1 MEIPRGNT
9 RKIAEKQNPKCGFK
23 SPEYIVRIHATS
35 KWLKFKYL
43 RHESFYVK
51 KRNTFNC
58 SHYAPALESLPIPSN
73 RYRIAIWPGGC
84 LRSSVQ
90 KKDRDCGDNTQRDED
105 EERDPHA
112 NRNAVGKRVTTGWHS
127 HESREPFVEFH
138 GFQSLGRCL
147 IEGIE
152 VRPEL
157 YCQAINLWRFVSNVE
172 SDGLQ
177 FSRVVTLRVYGVQT
191 AS

>member
-1 MEIPRGNT
+1 M
-9 RKIAEKQNPKCGFK
+9 
-23 SPEYIVRIHATS
+23 
-35 KWLKFKYL
+35 
-43 RHESFYVK
+43 
-51 KRNTFNC
+51 
-58 SHYAPALESLPIPSN
+58 
-73 RYRIAIWPGGC
+73 
-84 LRSSVQ
+84 Q

-147 IEGIE
+147 TEGIE

-172 SDGLQ
+172 RDGLR
-177 FSRVVTLRVYGVQT
+177 FSRVVTLRAYGVQT
-191 AS
+191 ARPYVALIVLSIAVWLGVRQCR

>member
-1 MEIPRGNT
+1 M
-9 RKIAEKQNPKCGFK
+9 
-23 SPEYIVRIHATS
+23 
-35 KWLKFKYL
+35 
-43 RHESFYVK
+43 
-51 KRNTFNC
+51 
-58 SHYAPALESLPIPSN
+58 PSN

-90 KKDRDCGDNTQRDED
+90 KKDRDCGDNTQWDED

-147 IEGIE
+147 TEGID

-157 YCQAINLWRFVSNVE
+157 FCQAINLWRFVSNVE
-172 SDGLQ
+172 RDGLQ
-177 FSRVVTLRVYGVQT
+177 FSQVVTLRVYGVQT
-191 AS
+191 ARPYVALIVLSIAVWLGVRQCR

>member
-1 MEIPRGNT
+1 MTSTGGSFKVFERLQPLTKEGFQLIVNIDGETDRPYVDCQICLLRESVTPNRRNQRPDSANKTFEARPGQPVTIQGRSFLALLAPVRRPGANISAVKAPGRPDSRG
-9 RKIAEKQNPKCGFK
+9 RP
-23 SPEYIVRIHATS
+23 
-35 KWLKFKYL
+35 
-43 RHESFYVK
+43 
-51 KRNTFNC
+51 
-58 SHYAPALESLPIPSN
+58 LESPPIPSN

-138 GFQSLGRCL
+138 GF
-147 IEGIE
+147 
-152 VRPEL
+152 
-157 YCQAINLWRFVSNVE
+157 
-172 SDGLQ
+172 
-177 FSRVVTLRVYGVQT
+177 
-191 AS
+191 